1 MSKPHIKYI
10 IVILKDAFI
19 VSPVCDVVQD
29 LVGREETAG
38 AVDAS
43 SVDHGGQSG
52 LAEQS
57 IIVDGAIQLVA
68 AVAALPDFFLNSK
81 PDRVL

>member
-1 MSKPHIKYI
+1 MSKPHVEVI
-10 IVILKDAFI
+10 ILKDAFI

-38 AVDAS
+38 AVDPS

-52 LAEQS
+52 LAEES
-57 IIVDGAIQLVA
+57 IIVDGAIRPVA
-68 AVAALPDFFLNSK
+68 AVAALSDFFLNSR